1 MAKIDIIV
9 PTYKAE
15 KTLDRVLASIYMQTI
30 RDELNVYVVNDCDG
44 IDYSPLLAKWDL
56 NITYLTTPKNG
67 GAGMARQFGLDN
79 SNSEYTMFIDS
90 DDCLASAFACELLW
104 YNAKSKNAD
113 MVCGAFDNDFRT
125 DNKFAVG
132 ESEHSTTWLHGKL
145 FKRAFLDRHKIRFR
159 ENLRVN
165 EDCYFNQLF
174 LSYEPNAITID
185 KVCYSWLWTDGSLT
199 RSGKTD
205 NRFWVLY
212 DYIQA
217 AEAYIDEVCMRKM
230 TDKPVVL
237 KMIADDLMITYR
249 YYNEILDTYSADYGD
264 KYLQRCKEYY
274 ANALSKVPQA
284 LDDELLTTSNMN
296 VLKNV
301 EFTSR
306 IPSVSIPQ
314 FAKMIMGV

>member
-9 PTYKAE
+9 PTYHAE
-15 KTLDRVLASIYMQTI
+15 KTLDRVMASIYIQTI
-30 RDELNVYVVNDCDG
+30 RNELNVCVVNDSDG
-44 IDYSPLLAKWDL
+44 IDYSPILAKWDL

-67 GAGMARQFGLDN
+67 GAGVARQFGIDN
-79 SNSEYTMFIDS
+79 SDSEYIMFIDS

-125 DNKFAVG
+125 DGKFAVG
-132 ESEHSTTWLHGKL
+132 ETAQSATWLHSKL
-145 FKRAFLDRHKIRFR
+145 LKRAFLDEYKIRFR
-159 ENLRVN
+159 NDLRTN

-185 KVCYSWLWTDGSLT
+185 KVCYSWLWTEGSLT
-199 RSGKTD
+199 RTGKSD

-217 AEAYIDEVCMRKM
+217 AEAYVDEVYMREM
-230 TDKPVVL
+230 TNKPVVL
-237 KMIADDLMITYR
+237 KMIADDLMIVYR
-249 YYNEILDTYSADYGD
+249 YYNEILDTYNADYAD

-274 ANALSKVPQA
+274 ANALSRVPQA
-284 LDDELLTTSNMN
+284 LDDELLAISNMN

-314 FAKMIMGV
+314 FAEMIMGE

>member
-44 IDYSPLLAKWDL
+44 IDYSPLLVKWDL
-56 NITYLTTPKNG
+56 NITYLTTPKNS

-79 SNSEYTMFIDS
+79 SDNEYVMFIDS

-104 YNAKSKNAD
+104 YNAKAKNAD

-145 FKRAFLDRHKIRFR
+145 FKRAFLYKNNIRFR

-185 KVCYSWLWTDGSLT
+185 KVCYSWIWTDGSLT
-199 RSGKTD
+199 RTGASD
-205 NRFWVLY
+205 NRFYILY

-217 AEAYIDEVCMRKM
+217 AEEYIDEVYMREM

-237 KMIADDLMITYR
+237 KMIADDLMIIYR
-249 YYNEILDTYSADYGD
+249 YYNEILDTFDESYQER
-264 KYLQRCKEYY
+264 YLSRCKDYY
-274 ANALSKVPQA
+274 RQYLSKVPQA
-284 LDDELLTTSNMN
+284 LDDELLTVSNMN

-306 IPSVSIPQ
+306 IPSVSIPE
-314 FAKMIMGV
+314 FAKMIMS

>member
-15 KTLDRVLASIYMQTI
+15 KTLNRVLASVYMQTI

-44 IDYSPLLAKWDL
+44 ISYSPLLAKWDL
-56 NITYLTTPKNG
+56 NIAYLTTPKNG

-79 SNSEYTMFIDS
+79 SDSEYVMFIDS

-104 YNAKSKNAD
+104 YNAKSKNVD

-145 FKRAFLDRHKIRFR
+145 FKRAFLYKNNIRFR

-217 AEAYIDEVCMRKM
+217 AEAY
-230 TDKPVVL
+230 
-237 KMIADDLMITYR
+237 YR
-249 YYNEILDTYSADYGD
+249 YYNEILDTYSIDYGD

-314 FAKMIMGV
+314 FAKMIMS